1 MFTGQKRK
9 GIDMEIAPFIVVVYA
24 FFTGLFIGWT
34 IPRGRA
40 MKRLQVRIRRFFR
53 N

>member
-1 MFTGQKRK
+1 
-9 GIDMEIAPFIVVVYA
+9 MEIAPFIVVVYA